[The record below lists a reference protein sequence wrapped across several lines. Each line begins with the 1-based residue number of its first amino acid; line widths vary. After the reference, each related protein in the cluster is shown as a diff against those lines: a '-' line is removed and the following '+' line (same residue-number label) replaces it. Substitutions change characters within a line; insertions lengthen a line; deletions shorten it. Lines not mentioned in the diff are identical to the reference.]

1 MEVVHFM
8 LNNKGSTLI
17 ESLFA
22 FEIYVGI
29 FIVCISL
36 LVMLYQNEMK
46 LDHRYQVLIQ
56 KESEIIYQQN
66 FYDIVKKV
74 LH

>member
-1 MEVVHFM
+1 MFD
-8 LNNKGSTLI
+8 NKGSTLI

-36 LVMLYQNEMK
+36 LTILYQNEVK
-46 LDHRYQVLIQ
+46 LDYRYQALIQ
-56 KESEIIYQQN
+56 KEDEIVYQQN
-66 FYDIVKKV
+66 FYDIVKMV

>member
-1 MEVVHFM
+1 M

-22 FEIYVGI
+22 FEIYVSILIVFTGL
-29 FIVCISL
+29 FIQVYNQETKIL
-36 LVMLYQNEMK
+36 KKYNDILEKERLVYYE
-46 LDHRYQVLIQ
+46 D
-56 KESEIIYQQN
+56 EFSEII
-66 FYDIVKKV
+66 KMV